1 MLNKPLLLIIPALL
15 LSACATRDVDP
26 NVLLETDD
34 ALELAV
40 RAGAEDH
47 APLELN
53 EARQLAEQARDLAE
67 QGESED
73 AARIARRAVLQSRLA
88 VVRAEGA
95 VARGDLERRLEQYRA
110 LRDELVDAFGPA
122 VLEEEQE

>member
-1 MLNKPLLLIIPALL
+1 MPNKPLLLLIPALL
-15 LSACATRDVDP
+15 LSACATREVDP

-53 EARQLAEQARDLAE
+53 EARQLADQARELVE
-67 QGESED
+67 QGEAEV

-110 LRDELVDAFGPA
+110 LREELVDAFGPA

>member
-1 MLNKPLLLIIPALL
+1 MPNKSLLLLTPALL

-26 NVLLETDD
+26 NVLLETED
-34 ALELAV
+34 ALQLAV

-67 QGESED
+67 QGDPE
-73 AARIARRAVLQSRLA
+73 AADRLARRAVLQSRLA

-95 VARGDLERRLEQYRA
+95 VARSDL
-110 LRDELVDAFGPA
+110 
-122 VLEEEQE
+122 